1 MLAIPLYR
9 LRGGSPREFHAVLL
23 WAGWLAPQLVF
34 FSFAGLFHRYY
45 LEMMSPAI
53 AAGAAIAIVLLWRE
67 DRRGGSPALLL
78 PIVLTASAL
87 VEMVI
92 VSDFPSWSSWL
103 TPLILGLVLGPALV
117 LAALGLGPR
126 RLLPLAQPA
135 LAVALF
141 GLLIAPASWS
151 VVTVWRG
158 GDSGLPFAGPDL
170 MTRRAPSRLPV
181 SSPLLE
187 YLTRNQG
194 EEKFLVATLNA
205 NTAAPIILATGL
217 PVMALGG
224 FSGGDPIL
232 SVEQLSRLVA
242 GREVRFFYLP
252 QPAGNAQ
259 RPSNQQMN
267 LVSWVERTC
276 RLVTLPVPQPGPPP
290 PGPGTPG
297 MPETNRLFDCRR

>member
-1 MLAIPLYR
+1 
-9 LRGGSPREFHAVLL
+9 VLL
-23 WAGWLAPQLVF
+23 WATWLAPQLVF
-34 FSFAGLFHRYY
+34 SSFAGLFHRYY

-67 DRRGGSPALLL
+67 YRRRGPAALLL
-78 PIVLTASAL
+78 PGALTASAL
-87 VEMVI
+87 VEVVI
-92 VSDFPSWSSWL
+92 VSDFAGWSAWL
-103 TPLILGLVLGPALV
+103 SPLILSLVLGPALV
-117 LAALGLGPR
+117 LAALSLGPR
-126 RLLPLAQPA
+126 RLLPLAPPA
-135 LAVALF
+135 LALALLS
-141 GLLIAPASWS
+141 LLIAPAAWS

-170 MTRRAPSRLPV
+170 RARRPPGRLPIN
-181 SSPLLE
+181 SPLLE

-194 EEKFLVATLNA
+194 EERFLVATMNA
-205 NTAAPIILATGL
+205 NTAAPIILATDK

-232 SVEQLSRLVA
+232 SMEQLSRLVA
-242 GREVRFFYLP
+242 VREVRFFYLP
-252 QPAGNAQ
+252 HPAGNAQ

-276 RLVTLPVPQPGPPP
+276 RLVTLPVPRPGPPP

-297 MPETNRLFDCRR
+297 MPETNRLFDCKR